1 MKKPIQVSARKYMD
15 LLFDYI
21 EDQISNPAIF
31 PSNDDDSYPPE
42 FIEVVK
48 TIFKRI
54 FRMYGHIYCKSS
66 TFFVESCANMLPCF
80 AQTLT
85 STRYVKVVPR
95 SSSIRPFNTLHS
107 SFANSDW

>member
-1 MKKPIQVSARKYMD
+1 MD

-31 PSNDDDSYPPE
+31 PSNDDDDYPPE

-54 FRMYGHIYCKSS
+54 FRMYGHIYCK
-66 TFFVESCANMLPCF
+66 TFFHCRPATTTHRMLALF
-80 AQTLT
+80 VQTLT
-85 STRYVKVVPR
+85 SAKCAKVALRR
-95 SSSIRPFNTLHS
+95 S
-107 SFANSDW
+107 